1 MQAQTTVP
9 EPSPGAPNPWQPPG
23 PADPARAAANPAVP
37 GAATG
42 QAASETPAAGAASPA
57 PLAGSASPAPGS
69 ASANPPPS
77 SAGQPAAASA
87 GALAPSGGEVRTP
100 IARILPSPGT
110 LPNEAGQ
117 IWREYDIS
125 PYTLRVHTTA
135 RPELAVVDWILRETG
150 YQAWH
155 TEPLGILSVTQRTL
169 RVYHTPQM
177 QAVVAEIV
185 DRFVNAAAQSQ
196 TFGLRVITV
205 DHPNWRAKS
214 YRILRPVPVQTPG
227 VQAWVLS
234 REDAAL
240 LLADLRRRSDYRE
253 HNSPH
258 LLIPNGQATVVSSI
272 RPRSYVRDVT
282 LRPDTL
288 QGYEQQMAQID
299 EGFSIEFSPLLS
311 LDGNMIDAS
320 IKCHIDMVERLV
332 PVVIDVPTATSPRQR
347 VQIEVPQVS
356 HFRFHE
362 RFRWPENEVLVLG
375 LGVVPLP
382 APAEGQGLLGGL
394 PLKLP
399 GQSASRGEL
408 IVMVE
413 SRGKQGE
420 PAAPA
425 PTATRP
431 TYQGRY

>member
-1 MQAQTTVP
+1 MGGTGGGIPAATVP
-9 EPSPGAPNPWQPPG
+9 SAPPPNLGTSEVRPG
-23 PADPARAAANPAVP
+23 
-37 GAATG
+37 T
-42 QAASETPAAGAASPA
+42 
-57 PLAGSASPAPGS
+57 AGSAGPQA
-69 ASANPPPS
+69 S
-77 SAGQPAAASA
+77 SAGQPAASA
-87 GALAPSGGEVRTP
+87 GGIPPSGGEVRTP
-100 IARILPSPGT
+100 IARVLPSPGT

-155 TEPLGILSVTQRTL
+155 GEPLGILSVTQRTL

-177 QAVVAEIV
+177 QAVVGEIV
-185 DRFVNAAAQSQ
+185 DRFVHSAAQTQ
-196 TFGLRVITV
+196 AFGLRVITV

-214 YRILRPVPVQTPG
+214 YRVLRPVPVQTPG

-240 LLADLRRRSDYRE
+240 LLAELRRRSDYRE

-258 LLIPNGQATVVSSI
+258 LLIPNGQSTVVSSI

-288 QGYEQQMAQID
+288 QGYEQQLSQID
-299 EGFSIEFSPLLS
+299 EGFSIEFSPLLT
-311 LDGNMIDAS
+311 LDGKMIDAS

-332 PVVIDVPTATSPRQR
+332 PVVIDVPTPTSPRQR
-347 VQIEVPQVS
+347 VQIEVPQIT

-375 LGVVPLP
+375 LGVVPIP

-420 PAAPA
+420 LAPA
-425 PTATRP
+425 PSTATRP